1 MESKIIYKDESMELC
16 EDFTDVGYMAENIE
30 VRDLSGKTKLI
41 KRSTPEKSMTL
52 LLSFPHAKEEF
63 ANEILALDELLS
75 RIQVELKCYLIFD
88 EDSDEKTVLKNRL
101 KKFEMVFDADNEFGS
116 FYGTKLVSGTLEDR
130 LTKALFL
137 ISKDGAIF
145 YIDMPNDLSRPLDV
159 DRLRVELNRAYS
171 SYTGV
176 GCHG

>member
-1 MESKIIYKDESMELC
+1 MESKIVYKDEFMELC

-30 VRDLSGKTKLI
+30 VRDLFQEKKLI
-41 KRSTPEKSMTL
+41 KRSSRERAMTL

-88 EDSDEKTVLKNRL
+88 KDSDEKSVLKNVL
-101 KKFEMVFDADNEFGS
+101 KKFEMVFDTDNEFGTM
-116 FYGTKLVSGTLEDR
+116 YGTKLVSGTLEER